1 MGRTAPLFLA
11 LAALAA
17 SAGTVRSD
25 EIARPAV
32 DRAIA
37 DGISALG
44 TTQATDGHW
53 GSQYPVT
60 VTSMAGLA
68 ILAGKEKPLEDRTLQ
83 RAWRWLR
90 SKQQDGAFPQ
100 EGFTWVHVQGFAT
113 LFCAELYGKT
123 LGVKTLPTE
132 IDREELKEV
141 VTKAVSLLADA
152 QSRSGGWYYT
162 KAPDQD
168 EGSTTVCAVQAL
180 RAARNFGIPVEPHVL
195 ERGFA
200 YLKAMQ
206 NADGGF
212 RYAGTGGGSMSAGT
226 AGAVATLV
234 LMSKLDERVLL
245 SGVKFLESK
254 GVPGIALGGHGQYG
268 LFYSAMAMKVIHDEY
283 GDHLPVA
290 GRWTHGAE
298 EQLLQLRLEDGTW
311 RSTDVGDPGYGTALA
326 VLSLACPRGELSIFH
341 RRAPKLP

>member
-1 MGRTAPLFLA
+1 MRRSTPLLLA

-17 SAGTVRSD
+17 SAGSVRSD
-25 EIARPAV
+25 EVARPAV

-44 TTQATDGHW
+44 STQAPDGHW
-53 GSQYPVT
+53 GSQYPVA

-68 ILAGKEKPLEDRTLQ
+68 ILAGKEKPLADPAVL
-83 RAWRWLR
+83 RAWSWLR
-90 SKQQDGAFPQ
+90 ARQKDGDFRPSQ
-100 EGFTWVHVQGFAT
+100 WVHEQGFAT

-123 LGVKTLPTE
+123 LQAKTPPKE
-132 IDREELKEV
+132 IDKDELKEIL
-141 VTKAVSLLADA
+141 TKAVALLADA
-152 QSRSGGWYYT
+152 QSKSGGWYYT

-168 EGSTTVCAVQAL
+168 EGSTTVCAVQAI
-180 RAARNFGIPVEPHVL
+180 RSAKNFGISVEPHVL

-206 NADGGF
+206 NQDGGF
-212 RYAGTGGGSMSAGT
+212 RYAGQSGGSMNAGT
-226 AGAVATLV
+226 AAAVATLV

-245 SGVKFLESK
+245 SGVKFLEQR
-254 GVPGIALGGHGQYG
+254 GAAGIARAGQGQYG
-268 LFYSAMAMKVIHDEY
+268 LFYSAMAMKVIAEEY

-290 GRWTHGAE
+290 GKWTREAE
-298 EQLLQLRLEDGTW
+298 EQLLQLRQDDGTW
-311 RSTDVGDPGYGTALA
+311 RSTDVADPGYGTALA